1 MTWYYI
7 DESITD
13 GERRKGPYHLDEIR
27 DLVQEKKI
35 TDDTL
40 VWHSGLENFVP
51 WKEMEESKAT
61 YTSAEDEELL
71 KKTIEELL
79 AQQVAQHKTQ
89 KRYAGFFTRGLAFAI
104 DNIILTLTG
113 LLMMQVLGVL
123 QIIDPASI
131 DQVMETIANSG
142 DSAGGFSEI
151 LDKMLKDPS
160 LEILFMICSII
171 QALYFIFFTAIK
183 GATPGKMLLHIKV
196 ETSEGGKVRWLTS
209 IIRYIAS
216 MFTQFTLALYGIGYI
231 IVMIDPKR
239 RALHDHIAR
248 TRVVIEYKIKV
259 RPVSEVNSVQTQDEN
274 NDDHS
279 QNDQEK

>member
-13 GERRKGPYHLDEIR
+13 GERRKGPYNLDEIR

-40 VWHSGLENFVP
+40 VWHSGLDSFAP
-51 WKEMEESKAT
+51 WKDMEESKDT

-79 AQQVAQHKTQ
+79 AQQVAEHKAQ
-89 KRYAGFFTRGLAFAI
+89 KRYAGFFTRGLAFII
-104 DNIILTLTG
+104 DNIILTLAG
-113 LLMMQVLGVL
+113 LLIMQVLSAL
-123 QIIDPASI
+123 QIIDPTSI
-131 DQVMETIANSG
+131 DNAMNSIAN
-142 DSAGGFSEI
+142 AGENAGFSEI
-151 LDKMLKDPS
+151 LDKMMKEPS
-160 LEILFMICSII
+160 LEILFMITSFI
-171 QALYFIFFTAIK
+171 QALYFIIFTALK
-183 GATPGKMLLHIKV
+183 GATPGKMLLHIHV
-196 ETSEGGKVRWLTS
+196 ETAEGEKVGWLTS

-216 MFTQFTLALYGIGYI
+216 MFTQFTLVLYGIGYI

-248 TRVVIEYKIKV
+248 TRVVIEYRIKV
-259 RPVSEVNSVQTQDEN
+259 RPVLEKTNKN
-274 NDDHS
+274 NNGPS
-279 QNDQEK
+279 QEEDQEK

>member
-13 GERRKGPYHLDEIR
+13 GERRKGPYNLDEIR

-40 VWHSGLENFVP
+40 VWHSGLDIFVP
-51 WKEMEESKAT
+51 WKDMEESKPT
-61 YTSAEDEELL
+61 FTTSEDEELL

-79 AQQVAQHKTQ
+79 AQQVAEKKLQ

-104 DNIILTLTG
+104 DNIILTLIG
-113 LLMMQVLGVL
+113 LLIMQVLAAL
-123 QIIDPASI
+123 QIIDPESMNNAMSS
-131 DQVMETIANSG
+131 IAN
-142 DSAGGFSEI
+142 AGNNASFSEI
-151 LDKMLKDPS
+151 LDQMMKEPS
-160 LEILFMICSII
+160 LEILFMITSFI
-171 QALYFIFFTAIK
+171 QALYFIIFTAIK
-183 GATPGKMLLHIKV
+183 GATPGKMLLHLRV
-196 ETSEGGKVRWLTS
+196 ETSEGEKVSWLTS

-216 MFTQFTLALYGIGYI
+216 MFTQFTLVLYGLGYL

-259 RPVSEVNSVQTQDEN
+259 RSVIEKNDEN
-274 NDDHS
+274 NNGTS
-279 QNDQEK
+279 QEEDQEK

>member
-13 GERRKGPYHLDEIR
+13 GERRKGPYNLDEIR

-40 VWHSGLENFVP
+40 VWHSGLDNFVP
-51 WKEMEESKAT
+51 WKDMEESKPT
-61 YTSAEDEELL
+61 FTTSEDEELL

-79 AQQVAQHKTQ
+79 AQQVAEKKLQ

-104 DNIILTLTG
+104 DNIILTLIG
-113 LLMMQVLGVL
+113 LLIMQVLAAL
-123 QIIDPASI
+123 QIIDPESMNNAMNS
-131 DQVMETIANSG
+131 IAN
-142 DSAGGFSEI
+142 AGNNASFSEI
-151 LDKMLKDPS
+151 LDQMLKEPS
-160 LEILFMICSII
+160 LEILFMITSFI
-171 QALYFIFFTAIK
+171 QALYFIIFTAIK
-183 GATPGKMLLHIKV
+183 GATPGKMLLHLRV
-196 ETSEGGKVRWLTS
+196 ETSEGEKVCWLTS

-216 MFTQFTLALYGIGYI
+216 MFTQFTLVLYGLGYL

-259 RPVSEVNSVQTQDEN
+259 RSVIEKNDEN
-274 NDDHS
+274 NNGTS
-279 QNDQEK
+279 QEEDQEK

>member
-13 GERRKGPYHLDEIR
+13 GERRKGPYNLDEIR

-40 VWHSGLENFVP
+40 VWHSGLDNFVP
-51 WKEMEESKAT
+51 WKDTEESKPT
-61 YTSAEDEELL
+61 FTTSEDEELL

-79 AQQVAQHKTQ
+79 AQQVAEKKLQ

-104 DNIILTLTG
+104 DNIILTLIG
-113 LLMMQVLGVL
+113 LLIMQVLAAL
-123 QIIDPASI
+123 QIIDPESMNNAMNS
-131 DQVMETIANSG
+131 IAN
-142 DSAGGFSEI
+142 AGNNASFSEI
-151 LDKMLKDPS
+151 LDQMMKEPS
-160 LEILFMICSII
+160 LEILFMITSFI
-171 QALYFIFFTAIK
+171 QALYFIIFTAIK
-183 GATPGKMLLHIKV
+183 GATPGKMLLHLRV
-196 ETSEGGKVRWLTS
+196 ETSEGEKVSWLTS

-216 MFTQFTLALYGIGYI
+216 MFTQFTLVLYGLGYL

-259 RPVSEVNSVQTQDEN
+259 RSVIEKNDEN
-274 NDDHS
+274 NNGTS
-279 QNDQEK
+279 QEEDQEK